1 MRYVWTIPASPRWG
15 GHPDDTGEGLWTEI
29 QGLVQNRA
37 GALRVQHIAAH
48 RDGWKEDD
56 PVDAW
61 TAEWNDRAD
70 REAGAAQFLRGRNFL
85 ESRQKLVDEHHKMRM
100 VLQQLQKLHMEI
112 SNFRLHAKRP
122 DDEEV
127 GDQDAAL
134 RVWWHGRLLHADAS
148 WQGRFDPNWLAHLP
162 GSDLAGTF
170 GMKFSRAMPL
180 WLQEQNMEENG
191 RTTRWTWLEIAVC
204 WLWNFA
210 DKLLMPTTNG
220 CWEDSP
226 RGSRHCPTVAA
237 TVHLVRRFFHQLDA
251 FLGCEVN
258 FCNGQSLLP
267 LAVRPP

>member
-1 MRYVWTIPASPRWG
+1 
-15 GHPDDTGEGLWTEI
+15 
-29 QGLVQNRA
+29 
-37 GALRVQHIAAH
+37 
-48 RDGWKEDD
+48 
-56 PVDAW
+56 
-61 TAEWNDRAD
+61 
-70 REAGAAQFLRGRNFL
+70 
-85 ESRQKLVDEHHKMRM
+85 MRM
-100 VLQQLQKLHMEI
+100 VLQQLQKLHVEI
-112 SNFRLHAKRP
+112 SNFRVHAKRL
-122 DDEEV
+122 DDEEE

-134 RVWWHGRLLHADAS
+134 RVWWHGRLLRADTS

-204 WLWNFA
+204 WLRNFA

-237 TVHLVRRFFHQLDA
+237 TVHLVRPFFHQLDA

-267 LAVRPP
+267 PAVRPP